1 MGVIKMNEY
10 IKETIKNIKSMLP
23 EDYAVSSTTTIK
35 NNGKELAGILINNG
49 NIISPVIYI
58 NEYYERQIPAE
69 EAARKIYEAYVSSK
83 EKELPFS
90 LETLTDY
97 NKVKNL
103 VNFKLINSE
112 LNAKLLADVPYDL
125 VCDDLAC
132 VYYLSLEP
140 NATIT
145 IHNNLFNQW
154 NIPKEELFKDALQN
168 SLKWD
173 ISIKTLTDTMLETVD
188 INSFRLQYG
197 ETEMTDEE
205 FAEVFREF
213 LEHDESIPVYV
224 LSSSSNFGASALL
237 RPDILEDIKNR
248 LDSSFIIL
256 PSSLYEVLIVPMPS
270 EKDIVEGKSDI
281 SIPYLRSMVK
291 EVNGSTVDIEDQ
303 LSDNIY
309 YCNGRDIHIIDTDI
323 IQDLRR
329 YDEAR

>member
-58 NEYYERQIPAE
+58 NEYYEKQIPAE

-188 INSFRLQYG
+188 INSIRLQYG

-205 FAEVFREF
+205 FVEIFREF
-213 LEHDESIPVYV
+213 LEHDESLPVYV
-224 LSSSSNFGASALL
+224 LQSSSTFGASALL

-248 LDSSFIIL
+248 LNSSFIIL
-256 PSSLYEVLIVPMPS
+256 PSSLYEVLIVPMPN

>member
-58 NEYYERQIPAE
+58 NEYYEKQIPAE

-256 PSSLYEVLIVPMPS
+256 PSSLYEVLIVPMPN

>member
-58 NEYYERQIPAE
+58 NEYYEKQIPAE

-309 YCNGRDIHIIDTDI
+309 YCNGRAIHIIDTDI

>member
-1 MGVIKMNEY
+1 MCIR
-10 IKETIKNIKSMLP
+10 
-23 EDYAVSSTTTIK
+23 D
-35 NNGKELAGILINNG
+35 
-49 NIISPVIYI
+49 
-58 NEYYERQIPAE
+58 R
-69 EAARKIYEAYVSSK
+69 
-83 EKELPFS
+83 
-90 LETLTDY
+90 
-97 NKVKNL
+97 VKNL

-188 INSFRLQYG
+188 INSIRLQYG

-205 FAEVFREF
+205 FVEIFREF
-213 LEHDESIPVYV
+213 LEHDESLPVYV
-224 LSSSSNFGASALL
+224 LQSSSTFGASALL

-248 LDSSFIIL
+248 LNSSFIIL
-256 PSSLYEVLIVPMPS
+256 PSSLYEVLIVPMPN